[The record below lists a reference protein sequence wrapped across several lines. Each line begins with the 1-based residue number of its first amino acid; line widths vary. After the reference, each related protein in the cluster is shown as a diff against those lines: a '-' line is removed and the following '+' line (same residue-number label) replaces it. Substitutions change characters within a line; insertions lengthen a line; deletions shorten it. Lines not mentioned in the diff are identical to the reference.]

1 MDKEAYIYDIDG
13 TLLNMDVKA
22 WIIDKDNPSKPILR
36 LDPLELFM
44 IEKGVFKKD
53 DLIINYDDNRYYI
66 SKELFKKIQKK
77 KRITIENLGVS
88 FIEYIDDRIYNKA
101 KVTYLMDNIRHLA
114 DITDKI
120 ILLTGRH
127 NRKLSTKIIN
137 KLRLKL
143 RDLGIEIWKMHFVG
157 NHLHTDSDIISN
169 EKVRILL
176 EYLIGLKIKDDEF
189 IPIRQDQFDL
199 IHYYDDDFKNID
211 YVEDIQKY
219 FEQVIR
225 NTKDDEVY
233 EYISKRLEKVKPT
246 IELNLI
252 TSNVLNK
259 FKTTFASI
267 SMPKKYP
274 IRISES
280 RRISKFNEFKSS
292 D

>member
-1 MDKEAYIYDIDG
+1 LDKEAYIYDIDG

-101 KVTYLMDNIRHLA
+101 KVIYLMDNIRHLA

-143 RDLGIEIWKMHFVG
+143 KDLGIEIWKMHFVG
-157 NHLHTDSDIISN
+157 NHLRTNSDIVSN
-169 EKVRILL
+169 EKVKVLL
-176 EYLIGLKIKDDEF
+176 EYLIGLKIKNDEF
-189 IPIRQDQFDL
+189 IPIRQDQFDF

-211 YVEDIQKY
+211 YIEDMQVY
-219 FEQVIR
+219 FEQVLR

-233 EYISKRLEKVKPT
+233 KYISKRLEMLNPK

-259 FKTTFASI
+259 FKTTSTSI

-292 D
+292 V